1 MKGVEVN
8 GRLVVVCNCEGRFY
22 AFQRRCGH
30 MNAPLELGTLDGTI
44 LTCPMHSAQF
54 DVTTG
59 EALAGPVPRDTGE
72 IPPPRTLKL
81 LTEVAWLMGHIETE
95 SLRTFETK
103 VESGAVWVKA
113 PRGLATRSRRTGGGR
128 PGSRRYTCSSRWHGR
143 SGDLRWPRGGRY
155 SEDARAAA
163 SSGGS

>member
-1 MKGVEVN
+1 MSDGFVQAMAVEELAPGGMKGVEVN

-44 LTCPMHSAQF
+44 LTCPMHCAQF

-72 IPPPRTLKL
+72 
-81 LTEVAWLMGHIETE
+81 
-95 SLRTFETK
+95 
-103 VESGAVWVKA
+103 
-113 PRGLATRSRRTGGGR
+113 
-128 PGSRRYTCSSRWHGR
+128 SS
-143 SGDLRWPRGGRY
+143 PAA
-155 SEDARAAA
+155 DAQAAD
-163 SSGGS
+163 